1 MKTLKNIAMA
11 IGLTAVLGSAAL
23 NAQNGSKASI
33 PFDFQITGTTL
44 PSGDYAVRLD
54 NARHMLTFQNLST
67 GRSATML
74 THPFKAG
81 TKEEPVLIFRH
92 NGERYT
98 LESAW
103 FAGIDG
109 GYGPLKAPRDRSD
122 GERGMVATVRL
133 LQK

>member
-11 IGLTAVLGSAAL
+11 IGLTAVLGSAIL
-23 NAQNGSKASI
+23 SAQNGSKATI
-33 PFDFQITGTTL
+33 PFDFQITGMTL
-44 PSGDYAVRLD
+44 PSGEYTVRLD
-54 NARHMLTFQNLST
+54 SARHLLTFQNQSN
-67 GRSATML
+67 GQSASML
-74 THPFKAG
+74 AHPFKSG

-109 GYGPLKAPRDRSD
+109 GYGPLKGKRDRSD
-122 GERGMVATVRL
+122 NERGMVATVRL